1 MAHSLFVS
9 YSHFHFISTESSS
22 PPACSQGQTA
32 VSLHCDTW
40 VIQGQPLNG
49 TAETRVLRLVHWIHA
64 WGTEKQSEE
73 CRSGLRQDSLF
84 RKHWLH
90 LLYSLVKQ
98 HALKGFYVWLR
109 AQWCRAILSIQL
121 GNEQNEV
128 SYCILFQVTA
138 RETARSNWRRGHFL
152 PANTIALAGLNP
164 GRASTGCSWR
174 YSVSPIWASF
184 TSFIPAMM

>member
-1 MAHSLFVS
+1 MS

-49 TAETRVLRLVHWIHA
+49 AAETRVLRLVHWIHA

-73 CRSGLRQDSLF
+73 CTSGLRQDSLF
-84 RKHWLH
+84 RKH

-109 AQWCRAILSIQL
+109 VQWCRAIQL

-128 SYCILFQVTA
+128 FYCISLQVTL
-138 RETARSNWRRGHFL
+138 TARSNWRRGRLL

-184 TSFIPAMM
+184 TSFIPAIT